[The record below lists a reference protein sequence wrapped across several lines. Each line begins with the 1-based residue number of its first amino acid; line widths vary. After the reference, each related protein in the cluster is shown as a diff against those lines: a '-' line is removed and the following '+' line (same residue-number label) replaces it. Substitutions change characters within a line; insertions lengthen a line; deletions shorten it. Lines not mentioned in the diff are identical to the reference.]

1 MRSKNQLIAA
11 ALTAASLTTFGIAQ
25 ESRKPEEPKELYLY
39 FSRSAV
45 YNHSVGN
52 DFICAYTLDGE
63 KISSG
68 QTVSSRAGETVAVSI
83 ELTEQDK
90 HPDTGYGQIEISIEA
105 GAEANTQIQLT
116 ENHGRYKGNT
126 ALMSITARVIE
137 K

>member
-52 DFICAYTLDGE
+52 DFSCAYTLDGE

-68 QTVSSRAGETVAVSI
+68 QIITDKAGETIAVRV

-105 GAEANTQIQLT
+105 GAKATTEILLT
-116 ENHGRYKGNT
+116 EDKGRYKGNK
-126 ALMSITARVIE
+126 ALIE
-137 K
+137 IRAEVLEK

>member
-52 DFICAYTLDGE
+52 DFSCAYTLDGE

-68 QTVSSRAGETVAVSI
+68 QIITDKAGETIAVRV

-90 HPDTGYGQIEISIEA
+90 HPDTSLVLGQEYFCSSFSTGFNANFYLSI
-105 GAEANTQIQLT
+105 
-116 ENHGRYKGNT
+116 
-126 ALMSITARVIE
+126 
-137 K
+137 